1 MVVRPRKCN
10 PCRRVD
16 TCSAFTLSLR
26 WGCGRWHQAIKPAQA
41 AGYKNRRKIEAM
53 PFDIAFTS
61 SSQFL
66 RAQPWFRHLP
76 EARQAQLINDVFTRQ
91 GKKGEVL
98 LRAGDGVEGWYAVL
112 SGLVK
117 LQSSSGEGR
126 VSAFLGV
133 PDGEW
138 FGEGSA
144 MKPEPRRY
152 DVIALRDTVLFCLP
166 RASFDELLANC
177 LPFNHFLVAHL
188 NKRLGQAMTIIE
200 AGRLRSPEQR
210 VALYLSRVFW
220 HGRRRLVLSQEELG
234 HLVGL
239 SRQTVNRA
247 LKSMEQQGL
256 VSLALGRVT
265 MLDEQALTA
274 HAVCAD
280 APLAKAAV

>member
-1 MVVRPRKCN
+1 MPFE
-10 PCRRVD
+10 
-16 TCSAFTLSLR
+16 SASTS
-26 WGCGRWHQAIKPAQA
+26 PAQ
-41 AGYKNRRKIEAM
+41 
-53 PFDIAFTS
+53 
-61 SSQFL
+61 FL
-66 RAQPWFRHLP
+66 KTQPWFRHLP
-76 EARQAQLINDVFTRQ
+76 PEHQAKITVSVTSRT
-91 GKKGEVL
+91 GKKGDVL
-98 LRAGDGVEGWYAVL
+98 LRLGDEVEGWYAVL

-117 LQSSSGEGR
+117 LQSSSAQGR
-126 VSAFLGV
+126 VSAFIGV

-138 FGEGSA
+138 FGEGSV
-144 MKPEPRRY
+144 MKAEPRRY
-152 DVIALRDTVLFCLP
+152 DVIALRDTELFCLP
-166 RASFDELLANC
+166 RPVFNALLAEC

-188 NKRLGQAMTIIE
+188 NRRLGQAMTLIE

-220 HGRRRLVLSQEELG
+220 QGRRRLALSQEELG

-274 HAVCAD
+274 HAD
-280 APLAKAAV
+280 RRDEHPPRPLCPSSP

>member
-1 MVVRPRKCN
+1 M
-10 PCRRVD
+10 
-16 TCSAFTLSLR
+16 S
-26 WGCGRWHQAIKPAQA
+26 
-41 AGYKNRRKIEAM
+41 
-53 PFDIAFTS
+53 FDIACNS
-61 SSQFL
+61 SNQFL
-66 RAQPWFRHLP
+66 KAQPWFRDLP
-76 EARQAQLINDVFTRQ
+76 SDQQARVTEAVFTSD
-91 GKKGEVL
+91 GKKGDTL
-98 LRAGDGVEGWYAVL
+98 LRAGGEVEGWYAVL

-117 LQSSSGEGR
+117 LQSSSAQGR
-126 VSAFLGV
+126 LSAFIGV

-144 MKPEPRRY
+144 LKPEPRRY

-166 RASFDELLANC
+166 RAMFDELIATC

-200 AGRLRSPEQR
+200 AGRLRSPEER

-220 HGRRRLVLSQEELG
+220 QGRRRLVLSQEELG

-274 HAVCAD
+274 HAVPGN
-280 APLAKAAV
+280 APTASLTPLETGR